1 MSKKLSTIAL
11 VVLVAI
17 IAFACGNMVTEVEAQ
32 TSKRIYIG
40 TAVMTS
46 YQAGNPTVST
56 VYVVYEEDGVVKKE
70 KVWQ

>member
-46 YQAGNPTVST
+46 FQAGNPIVDN

-70 KVWQ
+70 KVYQ